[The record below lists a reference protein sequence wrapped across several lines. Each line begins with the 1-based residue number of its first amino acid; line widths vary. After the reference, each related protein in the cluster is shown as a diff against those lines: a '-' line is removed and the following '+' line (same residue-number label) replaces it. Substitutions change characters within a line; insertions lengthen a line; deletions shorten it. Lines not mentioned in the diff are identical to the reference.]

1 MRKNLLLM
9 GVLILVAGMV
19 VAGIAVLE
27 ISSESSDAGTSMYLG
42 SNGQYYSNELTG
54 YSNGEIDVSS
64 NVSFYLI
71 PSQELNSVTL
81 SNVQTYAESPTYS
94 AGNASVY
101 TGLGGTYYV
110 VTFGSSAPRIAYAS
124 IPYNFGQVEL
134 FGVLV
139 AAGVIVAIA
148 GFVIAILGVVLRSK
162 NKPFQQ
168 F

>member
-1 MRKNLLLM
+1 M
-9 GVLILVAGMV
+9 GILILVAGIV

-27 ISSESSDAGTSMYLG
+27 ISSESSDSGTSMYLG
-42 SNGQYYSNELTG
+42 PNGHYYSNELTG
-54 YSNGEIDVSS
+54 YPNGEIDVSS

-71 PSQELNSVTL
+71 PSQDLNSANL
-81 SNVQTYAESPTYS
+81 SNIQTYAVSPTYS

-110 VTFGSSAPRIAYAS
+110 VTFGSGAPRVAYAS
-124 IPYNFGQVEL
+124 IPFNFGQVEL

-139 AAGVIVAIA
+139 VAGVIAAIA
-148 GFVIAILGVVLRSK
+148 GFVIAILGAVLRSK
-162 NKPFQQ
+162 NKPLQQ